1 MTARRP
7 EEESKEPPPLP
18 RPARMS
24 RETTASTAQARDLAL
39 YERLISRGI
48 AEADARGSA
57 IDHVTAR
64 RLALWLLPRSQQEP
78 EFMRGLITFA
88 HTGAVTHDLRQRLRH
103 HARSPGHPARPHAAR
118 LLQYA
123 VARGKDTGRIG
134 DNFGAVC
141 DQIDRADAM
150 LDDLRNRVAAS
161 RACPEPARPQRQPPE
176 PIAIAHHDDPSQTVI
191 LILDTVTADA
201 AIHAVTGSA
210 LDREAR
216 IRRTR
221 QASQNFPEGSYGR
234 HNREA
239 VIARET
245 RIAQGLR
252 ATEHAYR
259 AAIEPETTPAPELSQ
274 ILPASDRASDREQEL
289 G

>member
-1 MTARRP
+1 MTARHP
-7 EEESKEPPPLP
+7 EEESKAPSP
-18 RPARMS
+18 RPGRMS
-24 RETTASTAQARDLAL
+24 RETTARTAQPRDLAL
-39 YERLISRGI
+39 YERLISQGI

-78 EFMRGLITFA
+78 GFMRGLITFA

-103 HARSPGHPARPHAAR
+103 HARSASHPRRPHAAR

-134 DNFGAVC
+134 DNFGSVC

-150 LDDLRNRVAAS
+150 LDDLRERVAAS
-161 RACPEPARPQRQPPE
+161 RADPEQGRAHRQPPE
-176 PIAIAHHDDPSQTVI
+176 PVAIAHHDDTSQTVI
-191 LILDTVTADA
+191 LILDKLTADA

-210 LDREAR
+210 LEREAR

-221 QASQNFPEGSYGR
+221 QASQNYPEGSYGKD
-234 HNREA
+234 NREA

-245 RIAQGLR
+245 RITQGLR
-252 ATEHAYR
+252 ATERAYR
-259 AAIEPETTPAPELSQ
+259 AAIEPDPTPTPELSQ
-274 ILPASDRASDREQEL
+274 TLPGPSRTPDHEPEP